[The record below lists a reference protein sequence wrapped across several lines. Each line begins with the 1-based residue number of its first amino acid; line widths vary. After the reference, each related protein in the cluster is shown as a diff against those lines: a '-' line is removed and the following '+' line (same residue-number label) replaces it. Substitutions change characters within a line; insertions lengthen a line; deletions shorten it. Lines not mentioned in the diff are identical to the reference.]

1 MACVVSHTW
10 QPEPVPDGPI
20 RWFADRQP
28 HADTVDRGRQRLV
41 ATLFLCSSSELP
53 VGRSILECLEE
64 RNGSVDR
71 PELGLDPVAIRESDQ
86 NLEALETLR
95 FCGGG
100 PLVEC

>member
-1 MACVVSHTW
+1 
-10 QPEPVPDGPI
+10 
-20 RWFADRQP
+20 
-28 HADTVDRGRQRLV
+28 
-41 ATLFLCSSSELP
+41 LP